1 MKKNN
6 KGILIW
12 VTGLSGSGKSFT
24 AKKIK
29 KKLNEKKIKSILI
42 NGDDLRKIFK
52 LNKYDNQSRLAY
64 AFSYSLLCKKITD
77 QGINLIISTIAMFD
91 VIRKWNK
98 NNIKN
103 YYEVYLKTPYR
114 LIKRKNKKKL
124 YLSKKINVIGKD
136 IKPQLPK
143 NPDFIIKN
151 NFKNQDNEINLLFSK
166 IEKIIEK
173 K

>member
-98 NNIKN
+98 KNIKN

-114 LIKRKNKKKL
+114 LIKIKNKKKL
-124 YLSKKINVIGKD
+124 Y
-136 IKPQLPK
+136 LPK

-151 NFKNQDNEINLLFSK
+151 NLKNQDNEINLLFSK

-173 K
+173 N